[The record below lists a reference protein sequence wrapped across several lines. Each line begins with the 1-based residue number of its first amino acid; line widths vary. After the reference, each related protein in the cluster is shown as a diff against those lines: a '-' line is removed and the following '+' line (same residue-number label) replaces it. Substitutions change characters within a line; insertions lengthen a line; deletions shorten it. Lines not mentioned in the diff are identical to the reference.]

1 MALTET
7 QLDYISGCVEALGLK
22 PEPLRPLR
30 LRSLSHEHVRV
41 ANFGVVRI
49 PITLPTELHW
59 TRWADFQAEAYG
71 VLSRFD
77 LAPRFFASL
86 NASPALPH
94 GGTLLGYV
102 QGRLPRLPKD
112 YPALA
117 HFLAQLHQMPVPMEE
132 MRGLPSHS
140 EPLLAV
146 AQLIFDQ
153 AQYLDDAPLTE
164 GARKV
169 LQSEMTWLDGFSR
182 SGWVRMGAPPFSLS
196 IGQTHPGDFLI
207 TDQGRA
213 VLVDVENLHYGLSAL
228 DVGAL
233 SIYPSTA
240 WDVGVKA
247 ELAEAD
253 VLEFHRH
260 YLDALP
266 SGQRAHAAAWL
277 PIGRRIATLRALTWC
292 CMWLVRHRRAGDRW
306 AADKRPTGVVSHMLT
321 QAQHFV
327 SEPVVN
333 ALRSE
338 WMRRDGLCA
347 QISRL

>member
-1 MALTET
+1 
-7 QLDYISGCVEALGLK
+7 
-22 PEPLRPLR
+22 
-30 LRSLSHEHVRV
+30 
-41 ANFGVVRI
+41 
-49 PITLPTELHW
+49 
-59 TRWADFQAEAYG
+59 
-71 VLSRFD
+71 
-77 LAPRFFASL
+77 
-86 NASPALPH
+86 
-94 GGTLLGYV
+94 
-102 QGRLPRLPKD
+102 
-112 YPALA
+112 
-117 HFLAQLHQMPVPMEE
+117 MEE

-253 VLEFHRH
+253 VLDFHRH

-292 CMWLVRHRRAGDRW
+292 CMWLVRHRRPGDQW
-306 AADKRPTGVVSHMLT
+306 AADRRPPGIIAHQRGLCQHLTSDNVVH
-321 QAQHFV
+321 
-327 SEPVVN
+327 
-333 ALRSE
+333 ALQSE
-338 WMRRDGLCA
+338 WQNAQGLCA
-347 QISRL
+347 RIDAL